1 MDWEENVQE
10 VSLVEEVETYMY
22 ERGRRGRETAAHKS
36 MREELAETLQSLG
49 YRTEG
54 AVHSA
59 YQNLKLGANSVYC
72 LADL

>member
-72 LADL
+72 LAYL

>member
-1 MDWEENVQE
+1 MDWEENVRE
-10 VSLVEEVETYMY
+10 VSLVEEVGTYMY
-22 ERGRRGRETAAHKS
+22 ERGLRGRETAATKS

>member
-1 MDWEENVQE
+1 MDWEENVRE
-10 VSLVEEVETYMY
+10 VSLVEEVGTYMY
-22 ERGRRGRETAAHKS
+22 ERGLRGRETAATKS

-59 YQNLKLGANSVYC
+59 FQNLKLGASSVHC
-72 LADL
+72 LAYL